1 MSEQVGRHLHSD
13 FTFPSVSRV
22 RWILPPLFF
31 FSGACGLIYE
41 IVWTRM
47 LIVVFGTTV
56 FAVTTVLSAF
66 MGGMALGSFLFGRWV
81 DRYGHPLRM
90 YAYVEFGIG
99 LFALIFPWLLSGLSG
114 GYVALYR
121 MAAGSFYVLSF
132 LRFFLCFLLL
142 LMPTTLMGATLPVIS
157 RAFVRGQQR
166 LGWSIGGLY
175 GINTFGAVVGCF
187 GATFFSMAYLG
198 VKESLYLAAALNLLI
213 GGIALLLSYRV
224 GRVAGCRLQVAGSRF
239 QAQGPRPK
247 AEGDEDTVPEEG
259 RLPLSTSPLL
269 PLEGMAGRRGIVLW
283 SIALSGLAALGYE
296 VVWMRL
302 LGMVLQSNTAYAFG
316 LMLMS
321 FLIGLSVGSAVFG
334 RWADRWRDLFLA
346 FGSVEITIGLFGL
359 FSVLLFG
366 SLPRVMHVLSTS
378 SWWGYVGGRFFASLT
393 LMLIP
398 TVLMGGVFPLAIRIY
413 AQDMG
418 QLGRGIG
425 VLYSANTVGAILG
438 ALVVGFV
445 LLPLF
450 GTQGA
455 IRGLA
460 FVNLGVGAAILLVR
474 SSRRRRLRWG
484 VVGGTGLIALIALVG
499 IPGNTMMH
507 VYQQSEPGAELVYW
521 DDGVTGTVTLH
532 RFEDGGL
539 LLKVNG
545 GGEVPTDYASLQTFR
560 MLGHLPLLLHPDP
573 KDVLVIAF
581 GGGIALGAV
590 AQHAVERVDCVEI
603 AASVVG
609 SAAYFSSFNHG
620 ILDRIRQPDSNIHLI
635 IDDGRNYVLTT
646 DRRYDVITGDATH
659 PGSSDSWVLYTKEFY
674 ALCRDRLNPGGILCQ
689 WLPMHGLS
697 EGDYRMILHT
707 FQMIFPHTT
716 LWLFNEYTV
725 LLGTLD
731 PLQMDV
737 GCLKERM
744 EQPKVRDSLTEVG
757 LGDPVA
763 LLSCFAM
770 NSEMVGRFVE
780 GSRVNTDDHPY
791 ISFSEPR
798 RYAMAAG
805 LPNLFNVA
813 RAMTRVFPLLTDME
827 EEVETLERRLDR
839 RMEAKRYVIRG
850 NIYRRG
856 GMPLEAEA
864 QYQEAMRIDPDE
876 RDARYF
882 ARQLQGQK
890 DDAVVAGY
898 VRMALT
904 YEQSGRYK
912 AAISAYERAIT
923 LDPRNVK
930 VLSNLANLYYREG
943 RVEEAI
949 ATLKRSV
956 RIDSTFFGGYFNLG
970 NLYNRE
976 KQYDHAI
983 EAYKQALKITPNS
996 AIALYN
1002 LGGVY
1007 EKDGRHNEAMRLYR
1021 SALKYVTDNSRL
1033 ERALRKRMNRLR
1045 RRG

>member
-1 MSEQVGRHLHSD
+1 MSEQVRPYVPRDGTSV
-13 FTFPSVSRV
+13 SVSRI
-22 RWILPPLFF
+22 RRLLPLLFF

-66 MGGMALGSFLFGRWV
+66 MGGMALGSFLFGRWA
-81 DRYGHPLRM
+81 DRYGRPLRM
-90 YAYVEFGIG
+90 YACLAFGIG
-99 LFALIFPWLLSGLSG
+99 LFALLFPLLLSGLRG

-121 MAAGSFYVLSF
+121 IAAGSFYVLSL
-132 LRFFLCFLLL
+132 LRFFLCFVLLL
-142 LMPTTLMGATLPVIS
+142 IPTTLMGATLPVIS
-157 RAFVRGQQR
+157 RAFVRGRRR

-198 VKESLYLAAALNLLI
+198 VKESLYLAAILNLLI
-213 GGIALLLSYRV
+213 GGIALLLSYR
-224 GRVAGCRLQVAGSRF
+224 
-239 QAQGPRPK
+239 
-247 AEGDEDTVPEEG
+247 AERALGDEEPTPGEG
-259 RLPLSTSPLL
+259 WFSPVLHPSAGGQGSAPLRESRGQ
-269 PLEGMAGRRGIVLW
+269 EGMVLW
-283 SIALSGLAALGYE
+283 GIALSGLAALGYE

-316 LMLMS
+316 IMLMS

-334 RWADRWRDLFLA
+334 RWVDRWRDLFLV
-346 FGSVEITIGLFGL
+346 FGSVQMAIGLFGL

-366 SLPRVMHVLSTS
+366 RLPRIVDALPFS
-378 SWWGYVGGRFFASLT
+378 SWWGYVGGRFLASLA

-398 TVLMGGVFPLAIRIY
+398 TVLMGGVFPLASRIY
-413 AQDMG
+413 AQDMNR
-418 QLGRGIG
+418 LGRGIG

-438 ALVVGFV
+438 ALVAGFV

-460 FVNLGVGAAILLVR
+460 FVNIGVGVAILLVT
-474 SSRRRRLRWG
+474 SSHRRRLRWG
-484 VVGGTGLIALIALVG
+484 LVGGTGLVVLAALVG
-499 IPGNTMMH
+499 IPGNTMVH
-507 VYQQSEPGAELVYW
+507 VYRQSEPEAELVYW
-521 DDGVTGTVTLH
+521 NDGVTGTVTVH

-590 AQHAVERVDCVEI
+590 AQHEVERVDCVEI
-603 AASVVG
+603 ASGVLEG
-609 SAAYFSSFNHG
+609 AAYFSSFNHG
-620 ILDRIRQPDSNIHLI
+620 ILDRLRGPDSNLRLI

-646 DRRYDVITGDATH
+646 DQRYDVITGDATH
-659 PGSSDSWVLYTKEFY
+659 PGSSDSWVLYTQEFY
-674 ALCRDRLNPGGILCQ
+674 ALSRERLNPDGIMCQ

-697 EGDYRMILHT
+697 EGDYRMILYT
-707 FQMIFPHTT
+707 FQSVFPYTT
-716 LWLFNEYTV
+716 LWLFNEYTI
-725 LLGTLD
+725 LLGTLE
-731 PLQMDV
+731 PLRIDFRE
-737 GCLKERM
+737 LKARM
-744 EQPKVRDSLTEVG
+744 GQPKVRDSLTDVG
-757 LGDPVA
+757 LDDPVA
-763 LLSCFAM
+763 LLSCLVM
-770 NSEMVGRFVE
+770 DSEAVGRFVE

-805 LPNLFNVA
+805 LPNLFNVGQ
-813 RAMTRVFPLLTDME
+813 AMTRVFPLLTDME
-827 EEVETLERRLDR
+827 AEAESLERTLDR
-839 RMEAKRYVIRG
+839 KMEAKRYVIRG

-864 QYQEAMRIDPDE
+864 QYRQALGIDPDE

-882 ARQLQGQK
+882 ADRLGGQK
-890 DDAVVAGY
+890 NPVSVAGY

-912 AAISAYERAIT
+912 AAISAYERAVD
-923 LDPRNVK
+923 LDPQNVK

-949 ATLKRSV
+949 ATLERSV
-956 RIDSTFFGGYFNLG
+956 RMDPTFFGGYFNLG
-970 NLYNRE
+970 NVYNRE
-976 KQYDHAI
+976 RHYDKAI
-983 EAYKQALKITPNS
+983 AAYKRALEITPTS

-1007 EKDGRHNEAMRLYR
+1007 EKGGRPDEAMRLYQ
-1021 SALKYVTDNSRL
+1021 SALKYVTDNPQL
-1033 ERALRKRMNRLR
+1033 ENALRERMDWLS